1 MALSEAPVRIAVI
14 DDHKI
19 VRTGLRAAIEREPDM
34 VVVGEAASGSQA
46 LQLLRAS
53 QPDVVLLDHHL
64 PGELGLDLME
74 RMRIASPRSKI
85 VVLTFDD
92 GRDMILAALDKGSAG
107 FVSKGSP
114 MDELLCAVRR
124 VADGRCYIS
133 VPEVSAGRSTG
144 VDGAVKRSHSP

>member
-1 MALSEAPVRIAVI
+1 MI

-34 VVVGEAASGSQA
+34 VVVGEAASGPQA
-46 LQLLRAS
+46 LELLKAT
-53 QPDVVLLDHHL
+53 QPDVVLLDQHL

-74 RMRIASPRSKI
+74 RMRTASPRSKF
-85 VVLTFDD
+85 VLLTFDD
-92 GRDMILAALDKGSAG
+92 GREMILAALDKGSAG

-124 VADGRCYIS
+124 VADGRCYVS

-144 VDGAVKRSHSP
+144 TEKARPVHGDNAKRGQPRSGS

>member
-1 MALSEAPVRIAVI
+1 MPFEAPLRIAVV

-19 VRTGLRAAIEREPDM
+19 VRTGLRAAIAREPDM
-34 VVVGEAASGSQA
+34 IVVGEAASGAQA
-46 LQLLRAS
+46 LELLMVT

-64 PGELGLDLME
+64 PGELGLDLVE
-74 RMRIASPRSKI
+74 RMRVASPRSKI

-114 MDELLCAVRR
+114 MAELLCAVRR

-144 VDGAVKRSHSP
+144 RNAASKRGAAP